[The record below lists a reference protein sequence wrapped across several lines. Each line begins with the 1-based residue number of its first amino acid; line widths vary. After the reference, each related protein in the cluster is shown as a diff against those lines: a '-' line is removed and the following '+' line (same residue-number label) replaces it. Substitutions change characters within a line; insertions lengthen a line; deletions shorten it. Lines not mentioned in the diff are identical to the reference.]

1 MRSVKIVQSGDFHL
15 DSPLVLH
22 HLSFRQQ
29 RREELLL
36 AVRRLVDYALS
47 VQADLLLLTGDLF
60 DSARVTRNTLDF
72 LHREFSRFSGRIFI
86 TPGNHDPYTL
96 ESPYTTDPF
105 PPNTHVFGDY
115 EEVYLPELHCV
126 VCGEGFRE
134 AVVTRNLLEGISAP
148 TTAPIK
154 ILLLH
159 GEVTTG
165 ASRYNPMTRES
176 LRSSGFSYVALGHRH
191 EYSGIQREGT
201 VSYAYAGIPEGRG
214 FDELGEKGVIT
225 GEVFADGVNLKFQKL
240 AQRTYEEVPVDLTGC
255 LTHQEMLDR
264 ILMAGKRADTIP
276 KILLRGELPPYAILD
291 EARLEGELSR
301 HLEEF
306 SLVDLTQVEKEQ
318 DPVMA
323 GSLKG
328 IFLSVIEERQAKG
341 EGNPR
346 HWEEARKMGLRILS
360 QEEF

>member
-1 MRSVKIVQSGDFHL
+1 MHSVKIVQSGDFHL

-22 HLSFRQQ
+22 HLSFRPQ

-36 AVRRLVDYALS
+36 AVRRLVDHALS
-47 VQADLLLLTGDLF
+47 VQADLLLLAGDLF
-60 DSARVTRNTLDF
+60 DSARVTRNTLDY

-96 ESPYTTDPF
+96 ESPYATDPF

-115 EEVYLPELHCV
+115 EEIFLPELHCV
-126 VCGEGFRE
+126 VCGQGFRE
-134 AVVTRNLLEGISAP
+134 AVVTQNLLAGINAP
-148 TTAPIK
+148 ATAPIK

-159 GEVTTG
+159 GEVTSSP
-165 ASRYNPMTRES
+165 SRYNPMTRES

-191 EYSGIQREGT
+191 EFSGIQREGT

-225 GEVFADGVNLKFQKL
+225 GEVFSDGVNLKFQKL
-240 AQRTYEEVPVDLTGC
+240 AKRTYEEVPVDLTGC

-264 ILMAGKRADTIP
+264 ILGSVNKAEIIP
-276 KILLRGELPPYAILD
+276 KILLRGEIPPYAALD
-291 EARLEGELSR
+291 EARLDGELSR

-306 SLVDLTQVEKEQ
+306 SLVDLTKVAKDQV
-318 DPVMA
+318 PVMA

-328 IFLSVIEERQAKG
+328 IFLSVIEERQARG